1 MIEIMGPV
9 IIVLAGIVVA
19 ATFTVVHINS
29 LKAEN
34 RRLRAAL
41 KHTQVKL
48 IEAGGFVGE
57 KEYENL

>member
-1 MIEIMGPV
+1 MIELLAPV
-9 IIVLAGIVVA
+9 VIVLAGILVA
-19 ATFTVVHINS
+19 ATFTVVHISS

-41 KHTQVKL
+41 KRTQVKL

-57 KEYENL
+57 KEYGDL